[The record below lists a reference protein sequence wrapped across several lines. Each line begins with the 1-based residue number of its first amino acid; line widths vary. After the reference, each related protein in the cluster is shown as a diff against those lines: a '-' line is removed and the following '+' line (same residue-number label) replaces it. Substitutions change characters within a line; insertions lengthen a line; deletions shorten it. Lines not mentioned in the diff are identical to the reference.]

1 MRSRSFLLKVT
12 ILWAIAL
19 IFLYINNVWYA
30 QNWPG
35 ACGPWLERC
44 TTNNNC
50 VWLGLCP
57 ARQPKSPTPNPI
69 DECKKKC
76 TPWNKISCECKCNGG
91 IVLNT
96 DIPFVG
102 RCILK
107 DGTASGW
114 WTAISGIS
122 RALTSIFMTL
132 ILTWGFAMIIWWW
145 VQISMGDIKGGRSKI
160 FNVIVAFAVLWS
172 LGILLRLINPNFF
185 K

>member
-1 MRSRSFLLKVT
+1 MRSRSFPLKVT

-19 IFLYINNVWYA
+19 IFWSMDNSSYA
-30 QNWPG
+30 
-35 ACGPWLERC
+35 ACPNIKDQE
-44 TTNNNC
+44 
-50 VWLGLCP
+50 CP
-57 ARQPKSPTPNPI
+57 DGTCISRTEQCPLPEAGKTELQECI
-69 DECKKKC
+69 DKCDKWNQTSKASCK
-76 TPWNKISCECKCNGG
+76 CKCNGG
-91 IVLNT
+91 VVLNT

>member
-1 MRSRSFLLKVT
+1 MKAKIIVYLIWTGLLL
-12 ILWAIAL
+12 LWG
-19 IFLYINNVWYA
+19 IFYSWEFVYADDCTSCRNQCKDEDDPIGCNKNCDNN
-30 QNWPG
+30 
-35 ACGPWLERC
+35 
-44 TTNNNC
+44 
-50 VWLGLCP
+50 
-57 ARQPKSPTPNPI
+57 
-69 DECKKKC
+69 ECKKSVCLTKC
-76 TPWNKISCECKCNGG
+76 VQWSKNPKDFCECKCNGG

-160 FNVIVAFAVLWS
+160 FNVIVVLWS